1 MKTRRVVSRTM
12 RLQNFP
18 ALCLALL
25 AAHAACA
32 ADPAP
37 ADSADAPPKF
47 RDTPEK
53 TPTKD
58 AEKPLPLRDPAQVV
72 PPLPSLLPDEIPR
85 TQRPATANAP
95 TGGRPAAGSKPK
107 VTSEEIDLRV
117 RYRKARN
124 IAEGTD
130 KVRSAWEYS
139 RYPKTD
145 EEKRQALRHYYDL
158 LFSQMVALDRGIAP
172 LVEKARKAET
182 AVLTQTKIAPT
193 VPNE

>member
-1 MKTRRVVSRTM
+1 M

-18 ALCLALL
+18 ALCIAAL

-37 ADSADAPPKF
+37 ADGTETPPAF
-47 RDTPEK
+47 RITPAT
-53 TPTKD
+53 TPAKD
-58 AEKPLPLRDPAQVV
+58 AEKKDAEKALPLGNPAPAV

-95 TGGRPAAGSKPK
+95 AGGKPAIALKPK
-107 VTSEEIDLRV
+107 VTADDIDMRI
-117 RYRKARN
+117 RFRKARN
-124 IAEGTD
+124 IAEGNE
-130 KVRSAWEYS
+130 KVRFAWEYS

-158 LFSQMVALDRGIAP
+158 LFSQMLALDRGIAP
-172 LVEKARKAET
+172 LVEKTRKAET
-182 AVLTQTKIAPT
+182 AALTQTRIAPT